1 VVLGWAFFAKSSH
14 EFSKLHYYWFDHM
27 SITGLSAYALSEAIH
42 ARKISCREVMQA
54 TLHRIKEVNPIHNAI
69 VSLSDEADLLSQA
82 DLHDALLTRN
92 LSKGWLHGIPQAVK
106 DLSNV
111 AGFPTTEGSRL
122 LSHFIPPESGL
133 MAQRMQNAGAIVIGK
148 TNTPEF
154 GLGSH
159 TFNDVFGATA
169 NAFDTTKTAGGS
181 SGGAAVAL
189 ALNMLSVADG
199 SDFMGSLR
207 NPAGWNNV
215 YGMRPSQGRVPKWP
229 SGECFLSQL
238 GTEGPMARTVRDLA
252 LLLQTQSGFDDR
264 VPLSIKEAFVW
275 DDTTGSEIAK
285 GARVGWLRNL
295 DGYLAMDPG
304 ILEISETGL
313 RRLES
318 AGAKVETI
326 SLGYPPETIW
336 DAWLVWR
343 AALVAGRLGVFA
355 ADHKN
360 HERMKPEALWEY
372 ESAQRLSASDFSQ
385 ASVRRTHFYHHL
397 LSLFER
403 FDFLV
408 LPTAQVWPFG
418 IGERWPSEIGGR
430 SMDTYHRWMEVVI
443 YATFAGLP
451 AVSVPLGFGTSG
463 MGKGLP
469 VGLQIMGRPQGDK
482 ALLKFAAAYEALM

>member
-1 VVLGWAFFAKSSH
+1 
-14 EFSKLHYYWFDHM
+14 M
-27 SITGLSAYALSEAIH
+27 SISELPAFALSQAIQ
-42 ARKISCREVMQA
+42 ARKISCREVMRA
-54 TLHRIKEVNPIHNAI
+54 TLSRIKEVNPAHNAI
-69 VSLSDEADLLSQA
+69 VSLVDEADLLAQA
-82 DLHDALLTRN
+82 DLHDDLLTCGA
-92 LSKGWLHGIPQAVK
+92 SKGWLHGIPQAVK

-111 AGFPTTEGSRL
+111 VRLPTTEGSRL
-122 LSHFIPPESGL
+122 LVNFIPQESGL
-133 MAQRMQNAGAIVIGK
+133 MAQRMQNAGAIFIGK

-159 TFNDVFGATA
+159 TFNDIFGATA
-169 NAFDTTKTAGGS
+169 NAFDKSKSAGGS

-229 SGECFLSQL
+229 SGECFMNQL

-252 LLLQTQSGFDDR
+252 LLLQTQSGYDAR

-275 DDTTGSEIAK
+275 EESSAIESAV
-285 GARVGWLRNL
+285 GARVGWLADL
-295 DGYLAMDPG
+295 DGYLALDPG
-304 ILEISETGL
+304 ILEISEAGL
-313 RRLES
+313 QRLAS
-318 AGAKVETI
+318 AGAKVELI
-326 SLGYPPETIW
+326 SLGYPPESIW
-336 DAWLVWR
+336 EAWLVWR
-343 AALVAGRLGVFA
+343 AALVASRLSVFA
-355 ADHKN
+355 ADEKN
-360 HERMKPEALWEY
+360 HEFMKPEALWEY
-372 ESAQRLSASDFSQ
+372 ESAQRLSVADFSQ
-385 ASVRRTHFYHHL
+385 ASIRRTHFYHHL

-418 IGERWPSEIGGR
+418 IGERWPSKIAGR

-451 AVSVPLGFGTSG
+451 AISVPLGFGTSG

-469 VGLQIMGRPQGDK
+469 AGLQIIGRPHCDK
-482 ALLKFAAAYEALM
+482 ELLKFAASYEALL